1 MKTFKALTQLSLATM
16 LLTWSAVP
24 QAMAQSLG
32 TATEQVV
39 IQEEINRD
47 FHEAAQHLARAL
59 SDPAFRRMLWSEI
72 QASRDKEKILDFKAM
87 LTKAKD
93 HAALAVSPQAL
104 LEQLQAV
111 DAIEEKMRAAQ
122 FPEELVGVNLYF
134 PEESHRQQWRGDRRA
149 PGRVRPCSGRIRSD
163 VHNCLLGK
171 DR

>member
-72 QASRDKEKILDFKAM
+72 PAYRDKEKYSTSKRCSRKQKTM
-87 LTKAKD
+87 L
-93 HAALAVSPQAL
+93 P
-104 LEQLQAV
+104 
-111 DAIEEKMRAAQ
+111 
-122 FPEELVGVNLYF
+122 
-134 PEESHRQQWRGDRRA
+134 
-149 PGRVRPCSGRIRSD
+149 
-163 VHNCLLGK
+163 
-171 DR
+171 